1 MTWQNRIPEDVL
13 NRWERIELAARSST
27 DIDGLPSDVGFD
39 DLTIAV
45 FRVAQAKGLVRL
57 NGDGTPDQNINVT
70 PRGSNVLPLLLSLG
84 QGNVEGWPRIVR
96 AVAEAEAD
104 PDPDATFKE
113 LDAKK
118 ETMKPAYVT
127 TRLPPDVASWLAR
140 QVRRFQREYHADRA
154 TRSLFAPDGRA
165 VGVAWW
171 KNGGRPPSG
180 FNYMSP
186 ARWGPDA
193 ENPDGVYVPLGI
205 FAEVLMTV
213 GVDIGAF
220 MVAQASVGDEDGA
233 MIAPRPLELEAYQI
247 LERFQTGGA
256 TIADALRVCDRFS
269 TRDAPMVN

>member
-1 MTWQNRIPEDVL
+1 
-13 NRWERIELAARSST
+13 
-27 DIDGLPSDVGFD
+27 
-39 DLTIAV
+39 
-45 FRVAQAKGLVRL
+45 
-57 NGDGTPDQNINVT
+57 
-70 PRGSNVLPLLLSLG
+70 
-84 QGNVEGWPRIVR
+84 
-96 AVAEAEAD
+96 
-104 PDPDATFKE
+104 
-113 LDAKK
+113 
-118 ETMKPAYVT
+118 
-127 TRLPPDVASWLAR
+127 
-140 QVRRFQREYHADRA
+140 VRRFQREYHAERA

-220 MVAQASVGDEDGA
+220 MIAQASVGDEDGA

-256 TIADALRVCDRFS
+256 TIADALRVCDRFA
-269 TRDAPMVN
+269 TRDAPRVN